1 MKDLKTLFSN
11 FMFQLEDTIDT
22 LRKTFLRC
30 LATFLVWFLITIAIG
45 TGIIFTIKLAERWL
59 T

>member
-1 MKDLKTLFSN
+1 
-11 FMFQLEDTIDT
+11 MFQLEDTIDT

-30 LATFLVWFLITIAIG
+30 LATFLVWFLITVAIG
-45 TGIIFTIKLAERWL
+45 TGILFTIKLAERLL